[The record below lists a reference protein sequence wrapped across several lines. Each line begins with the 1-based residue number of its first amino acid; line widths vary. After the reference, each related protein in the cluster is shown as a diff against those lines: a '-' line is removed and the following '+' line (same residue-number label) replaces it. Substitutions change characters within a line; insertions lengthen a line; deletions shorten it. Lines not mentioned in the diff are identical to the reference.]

1 MKELIKGDINITDFP
16 PKLRKLA
23 NYLIENVEFG
33 TIKDAC
39 EKLSLNTDA
48 VYVSIHKCRK
58 RGIDLMSYVSD
69 HWKEGLNKAKPMVR
83 NALIREAINGTAA
96 NQKLFF
102 QLTGDLVEKQEIK
115 HELGLSFVLVNDT
128 IPEDILQERAKEK
141 ANTPVIDV
149 EPTPKGNV

>member
-1 MKELIKGDINITDFP
+1 MKEMAKKEVNINDFP

-23 NYLIENVEFG
+23 NYLIENVEYG

-69 HWKEGLNKAKPMVR
+69 HWKEGLKKAKPMVR
-83 NALIREAINGTAA
+83 NALIREAVNGTAA

-102 QLTGDLVEKQEIK
+102 QLTGDLVERQEVK
-115 HELGLSFVLVNDT
+115 HDIGLSFVFMADQM
-128 IPEDILQERAKEK
+128 PEDIRREREKEK
-141 ANTPVIDV
+141 KSTPVIDL
-149 EPTPKGNV
+149 EPTAK

>member
-23 NYLIENVEFG
+23 NYLIENVEYG

-39 EKLSLNTDA
+39 EKLNLNTDA

-58 RGIDLMSYVSD
+58 RRIDLMSYVSD

-83 NALIREAINGTAA
+83 NALVREAINGTAA

-102 QLTGDLVEKQEIK
+102 QLTGDLVERQEVK
-115 HELGLSFVLVNDT
+115 HDIGLSFVFAASG
-128 IPEDILQERAKEK
+128 IPEDIKAQRAKKKES
-141 ANTPVIDV
+141 APVIDV
-149 EPTPKGNV
+149 EPSKK

>member
-1 MKELIKGDINITDFP
+1 MQGLLKRDINITDFP

-23 NYLIENVEFG
+23 NYLIENVEYG

-39 EKLSLNTDA
+39 EKLNLNTDA

-58 RGIDLMSYVSD
+58 RRIDLMSYVSD

-83 NALIREAINGTAA
+83 NALVREAINGTAA

-102 QLTGDLVEKQEIK
+102 QLTGDLVERQEVK
-115 HELGLSFVLVNDT
+115 HDIGLSFVFAASG
-128 IPEDILQERAKEK
+128 IPEDIKAQRAKKKES
-141 ANTPVIDV
+141 APVIDV
-149 EPTPKGNV
+149 EPSKK

>member
-1 MKELIKGDINITDFP
+1 MQELVKKEIKLSDFP

-23 NYLIENVEFG
+23 DYLIENVEYG

-58 RGIDLMSYVSD
+58 RGIDLMSYVSG
-69 HWKEGLNKAKPMVR
+69 HWKEGLSKAKPLVR
-83 NALIREAINGTAA
+83 NALIKEAITGTAA

-102 QLTGDLVEKQEIK
+102 QLTGDLVERQEIK
-115 HELGLSFVLVNDT
+115 HELGLSFVFVNDT